1 MRHSSPLRSA
11 LLTALF
17 GCAFLVFPAVA
28 SAHGLSV
35 DDDPQRPLLQ
45 YVLLGFEHM
54 AVGWDHLLFILGCV
68 LLAPSIKGAAKLV
81 SLFVLG
87 HSLTLLVATL
97 AGWKVNVTAVDVAI
111 ALSVVFVGALG
122 VWRGEKNWRLV
133 GAVVFGFG
141 LVHGLGLSTR
151 LQEIALPEDGLA
163 TRIVLFNVGI
173 ELGQLAVLAVVVG
186 IWKLV
191 STLLPR
197 PATAERVAFG
207 GLVAAGL
214 IAAVILP
221 FTASTETAVATSSCS
236 EADYRPTSAGGGG
249 GGHPPKR
256 FFAPDEDAP
265 SEDMAHVLFDGW
277 VVITYKASLSAAD
290 RTALKTW
297 IESKDQAVVAAAASD
312 QQEALT
318 AHTVRRSLKCADL
331 DLASLTEFRDA
342 WFGSR

>member
-1 MRHSSPLRSA
+1 MA
-11 LLTALF
+11 LVDCVVLL
-17 GCAFLVFPAVA
+17 FPAVA
-28 SAHGLSV
+28 RAHGLSV
-35 DDDPQRPLLQ
+35 DDDPQRPLIQ
-45 YVLLGFEHM
+45 YVVLGFEHM

-68 LLAPSIKGAAKLV
+68 LLAPSVRSAAKLV

-191 STLLPR
+191 SMLLPR
-197 PATAERVAFG
+197 PSTAERVAFG

-221 FTASTETAVATSSCS
+221 FTASTETAVATSTCS
-236 EADYRPTSAGGGG
+236 EADYRPTTTGGGG

-265 SEDMAHVLFDGW
+265 REDMAHVLLDGW
-277 VVITYKASLSAAD
+277 IVITYKATLPAAD
-290 RTALKTW
+290 RAALKTW
-297 IESKDQAVVAAAASD
+297 IQGKDQAVVAAAAVN
-312 QQEALT
+312 QKEAIN
-318 AHTVRRSLKCADL
+318 AHTVRRSLTCVEVDL
-331 DLASLTEFRDA
+331 ESLTRFRDA
-342 WFGSR
+342 WFGSPR

>member
-1 MRHSSPLRSA
+1 MRRSFVLRPARWAA
-11 LLTALF
+11 LL
-17 GCAFLVFPAVA
+17 AFVFLAFPAVA
-28 SAHGLSV
+28 SAHGLSI
-35 DDDPQRPLLQ
+35 DDDPNRPLAQ
-45 YVLLGFEHM
+45 YVVLGFKHM
-54 AVGWDHLLFILGCV
+54 ATGWDHLLFILGCV
-68 LLAPSIKGAAKLV
+68 LLAPSVRSAAKLV

-87 HSLTLLVATL
+87 HSLTLLLATL
-97 AGWKVNVTAVDVAI
+97 AGSKVNVTAVDVAI

-186 IWKLV
+186 VWR
-191 STLLPR
+191 LLPR
-197 PATAERVAFG
+197 FLARPATSERVAFG

-221 FTASTETAVATSSCS
+221 FTASTETAVATNACT
-236 EADYRPTSAGGGG
+236 EADYRPTTTAGSG

-256 FFAPDEDAP
+256 FFVPSEPAP
-265 SEDMAHVLFDGW
+265 SEDMGHVLFDGW
-277 VVITYKASLSAAD
+277 IVITYKASLPAAD
-290 RTALKTW
+290 RTALQTW
-297 IESKDQAVVAAAASD
+297 IEGRDQAVVAAAATA
-312 QQEALT
+312 QEEVLSART
-318 AHTVRRSLKCADL
+318 IRRSLTCTSL
-331 DLASLTEFRDA
+331 DLASLTRFRDA
-342 WFGSR
+342 WFGS